1 MKIKVGKDILKKVS
15 ILLVSIFMVA
25 IISKPLQIMAESD
38 TIVLE
43 EVEEEAEVVEKSGLA
58 IEFDSKWA
66 YYLEKY
72 GTTVVATL
80 TMALALIA
88 KIKQIKNATE
98 STGKEI
104 SKANELASKNNKEFK
119 SFMLEA
125 RADLSNISRQNNAIN
140 EEIKKELEKSREEIN
155 ALKQENS
162 KIKDALLIGFM
173 NDKELVRKGYANQIA
188 KVVNGD
194 EKNN

>member
-43 EVEEEAEVVEKSGLA
+43 EEEEVIEKSGLA

>member
-1 MKIKVGKDILKKVS
+1 MKIKVGKGILKKVS
-15 ILLVSIFMVA
+15 ILLVSVFMVA
-25 IISKPLQIMAESD
+25 IISKPLHIMAESD

-43 EVEEEAEVVEKSGLA
+43 EVEERSPLA

-80 TMALALIA
+80 TMALALVA

-140 EEIKKELEKSREEIN
+140 EEIKKELEKSREEII

-188 KVVNGD
+188 KVVNSD

>member
-1 MKIKVGKDILKKVS
+1 MKIKVWKDILKKAS
-15 ILLVSIFMVA
+15 ILLVSIFMIA

-38 TIVLE
+38 TIVVE
-43 EVEEEAEVVEKSGLA
+43 EVEERSPLA

-125 RADLSNISRQNNAIN
+125 RADLNNISRQNNAIN
-140 EEIKKELEKSREEIN
+140 EEIKKELEKSREEII

-162 KIKDALLIGFM
+162 RIKDALLIGFM

>member
-43 EVEEEAEVVEKSGLA
+43 EEVEERSPLA

-104 SKANELASKNNKEFK
+104 SKANELASNNNKEFK
-119 SFMLEA
+119 LYIVGERF
-125 RADLSNISRQNNAIN
+125 
-140 EEIKKELEKSREEIN
+140 K
-155 ALKQENS
+155 
-162 KIKDALLIGFM
+162 
-173 NDKELVRKGYANQIA
+173 
-188 KVVNGD
+188 
-194 EKNN
+194 

>member
-1 MKIKVGKDILKKVS
+1 MKIKVWKGILKKAS
-15 ILLVSIFMVA
+15 FLLASIFMVA

-38 TIVLE
+38 TIVVE
-43 EVEEEAEVVEKSGLA
+43 EVEERSPLA

-125 RADLSNISRQNNAIN
+125 RADLNNISRQNNAIN
-140 EEIKKELEKSREEIN
+140 EEIKKELEKSREEII

-162 KIKDALLIGFM
+162 RIKDALLIGFM

>member
-1 MKIKVGKDILKKVS
+1 MKIKVWKGILKKVS

-25 IISKPLQIMAESD
+25 IISKPLHIMAESD

-43 EVEEEAEVVEKSGLA
+43 EEVEERSPLA

-119 SFMLEA
+119 NFMLEA

-140 EEIKKELEKSREEIN
+140 EEIKKELEKSREEII

>member
-25 IISKPLQIMAESD
+25 IISKPLHIMAESD
-38 TIVLE
+38 TIVVE
-43 EVEEEAEVVEKSGLA
+43 EVEEEVEERSPLA

-98 STGKEI
+98 STGKES

-140 EEIKKELEKSREEIN
+140 EEIKKELEKSREEII

-173 NDKELVRKGYANQIA
+173 NDKELVKKGYANQIA

>member
-25 IISKPLQIMAESD
+25 IISKPLHIMAESD

-43 EVEEEAEVVEKSGLA
+43 EEVEERSPLA

-104 SKANELASKNNKEFK
+104 KKANELASNNNKEFK
-119 SFMLEA
+119 NFMLEA

-140 EEIKKELEKSREEIN
+140 EEIKKELEKSREEII

>member
-1 MKIKVGKDILKKVS
+1 MKIKVWKDILKKVS
-15 ILLVSIFMVA
+15 ILLVSMFMVA
-25 IISKPLQIMAESD
+25 IISKPLHIMAESD

-43 EVEEEAEVVEKSGLA
+43 EEVEEKSGLA
-58 IEFDSKWA
+58 IEFDSKWS

-80 TMALALIA
+80 TMALALVA

-125 RADLSNISRQNNAIN
+125 SSNLNNISRQNNAIN
-140 EEIKKELEKSREEIN
+140 EEIKQELEKSREEII

-173 NDKELVRKGYANQIA
+173 NDKELVKKGYANQIA

>member
-43 EVEEEAEVVEKSGLA
+43 EEVEERSPLA

-140 EEIKKELEKSREEIN
+140 EEIKKELEKSREEII

>member
-25 IISKPLQIMAESD
+25 IISKPLHIMAESD

-43 EVEEEAEVVEKSGLA
+43 EEVEERSPLA

-104 SKANELASKNNKEFK
+104 SKANELASNNNKEFK
-119 SFMLEA
+119 NFMLEA

-140 EEIKKELEKSREEIN
+140 EEIKKELEKSREEII

>member
-38 TIVLE
+38 TIVVE
-43 EVEEEAEVVEKSGLA
+43 EVEEEVIEKSGLA

>member
-15 ILLVSIFMVA
+15 ILLASIFMVA

-43 EVEEEAEVVEKSGLA
+43 EEVEEVEERSPLA

-125 RADLSNISRQNNAIN
+125 RADLNNISRQNNAIN
-140 EEIKKELEKSREEIN
+140 EEIKKELEKSREEII

-162 KIKDALLIGFM
+162 RIKDALLIGFM
-173 NDKELVRKGYANQIA
+173 NDKELVKKGYANQIA